1 MGKIRTAV
9 VGLSMGLSHAHAY
22 KRAERSELTWV
33 VDLDEEKAKKVAG
46 ELGCN
51 YTKDWMSIIDDVD
64 AISFATPH
72 HLHAP
77 HAMQAIEA
85 GKHVLIEK
93 PLANSEEDCLKLI
106 KAADVKNVRLMIA
119 YIVRYLPA
127 IRKLKEAIDS
137 GKYGTPINAQGWVQ
151 GNLTPAPGSWFSRKE
166 TLGGGVLFSHGC
178 HYIDILLYLFGDPER
193 VAHFGTR
200 IGTEW
205 MEGEGTS
212 QALIQFKSGVIANL
226 NSSWGIK
233 VARPPAKY
241 QIHTTTGLLQVEN
254 SMLKVEYITK
264 EGSEVIYERPADFE
278 NFPGRNVLY
287 EIEHFLECIANGTRP
302 ETDGVEAL
310 RSHRTIWAMY
320 ESQGVPVNL

>member
-9 VGLSMGLSHAHAY
+9 VGLSMGLAHAHAY
-22 KRAERSELTWV
+22 KRADRSELSWV

-51 YTKDWMSIIDDVD
+51 YTKDWTSIIDDVD

-77 HAMQAIEA
+77 YALQAIEA

-106 KAADVKNVRLMIA
+106 KAADEKNVRLMIA
-119 YIVRYLPA
+119 YVIRYVPT
-127 IRKLKEAIDS
+127 IRRLKEAIDS

-151 GNLTPAPGSWFSRKE
+151 AYLAPTPGSWISRIE

-212 QALIQFKSGVIANL
+212 HALIQFKNGVIANL
-226 NSSWGIK
+226 SSSWGMK
-233 VARPPAKY
+233 VTRPPAKY
-241 QIHTTTGLLQVEN
+241 QIHTTTGLIQVEN
-254 SMLKVEYITK
+254 MDKVEYITR
-264 EGSEVIYERPADFE
+264 EGAEVIYERPADFK
-278 NFPGRNVLY
+278 NFPGGNVIY
-287 EIEHFLECIANGTRP
+287 EIEHFLECIANGARP